1 MEQDL
6 VRLFQKEVE
15 FHNES
20 ENLKQRFE
28 CQLDYT
34 EDATY
39 KTMDPTNIGFIDLKI
54 LDSFFKSLQVK
65 NVTQDD

>member
-6 VRLFQKEVE
+6 IRLLHKEVE

-20 ENLKQRFE
+20 EVLKQRFE
-28 CQLDYT
+28 CQMDYT
-34 EDATY
+34 EDSTY
-39 KTMDPTNIGFIDLKI
+39 KTVDPTNIGFIDLKT

-65 NVTQDD
+65 NVT